1 MGDGRRGGRV
11 LRFAVTGAL
20 LVTPLVGCGEDE
32 SPEGTETINE
42 PPDPEPELHVNEP
55 PDEPAEEPTAED
67 TQPEPE

>member
-32 SPEGTETINE
+32 SPEGTETCVAKSRRGT
-42 PPDPEPELHVNEP
+42 D
-55 PDEPAEEPTAED
+55 ARK
-67 TQPEPE
+67 